1 MIISLRNGYYI
12 IHGFR
17 NFFSLIYFQL
27 HQWSS
32 QQALDREI
40 GDFLTEDG
48 LQIGPKFHHTGKLM
62 PINLSEQE
70 NLKIREVLPDAT
82 TDDIGQVM
90 LVTNL
95 QVRSGGRSGKH
106 MSFTISCSSS
116 SPSSVVQTGRCLYR
130 VDKIILMSGSAQYFL
145 KCNCLSAN
153 NDDAEGS
160 RFKDVGPTNNFV
172 FVEASLVSE
181 PKIYKLLVGGRY
193 LIVSR

>member
-1 MIISLRNGYYI
+1 M
-12 IHGFR
+12 
-17 NFFSLIYFQL
+17 
-27 HQWSS
+27 
-32 QQALDREI
+32 
-40 GDFLTEDG
+40 
-48 LQIGPKFHHTGKLM
+48 QIGPKFHHIGQLI

-70 NLKIREVLPDAT
+70 NLKLREVLPDTT

-95 QVRSGGRSGKH
+95 QVRSGGGSGKH

-130 VDKIILMSGSAQYFL
+130 VDEIILISRSAQYRYFL

-153 NDDAEGS
+153 NDGEEGS
-160 RFKDVGPTNNFV
+160 RFKDVGPTNSFV
-172 FVEASLVSE
+172 FVEASLVSK
-181 PKIYKLLVGGRY
+181 PKNYNLLVRGRY